1 MKEKRK
7 YERENTII
15 RWYIII
21 EIQRKVWKGNK
32 KKIITFSSDKSQEFL
47 TLRITKEKIET
58 NYTWN
63 PTREGEWNP
72 KVVMR
77 TC

>member
-32 KKIITFSSDKSQEFL
+32 KKIITFNNYSYKSEDNQE
-47 TLRITKEKIET
+47 KSENE
-58 NYTWN
+58 N
-63 PTREGEWNP
+63 P
-72 KVVMR
+72 
-77 TC
+77 